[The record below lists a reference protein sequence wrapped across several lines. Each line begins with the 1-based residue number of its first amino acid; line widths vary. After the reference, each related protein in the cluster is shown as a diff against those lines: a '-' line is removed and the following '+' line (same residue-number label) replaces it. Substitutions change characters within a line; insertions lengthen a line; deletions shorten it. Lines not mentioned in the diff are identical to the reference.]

1 MTCDIYTRDIYMRN
15 WYPPT
20 NTLPILKPI
29 QIIFV
34 RSQREIQ
41 QFLYTTQY
49 MYQNS
54 TLYIS
59 LFSRNFVTVG
69 SEIQCISVYISSDFP
84 EKSYICTVAA
94 QKMSEKSY
102 ICTLVAQKTYV
113 FG

>member
-94 QKMSEKSY
+94 QKMSEK
-102 ICTLVAQKTYV
+102 
-113 FG
+113 